1 MSQLKTWPVGY
12 QADREQR
19 FFACQ
24 FFPQWCI
31 FVPLWLVQGMEAKK
45 GRMMIEGGT
54 VLFPMR
60 TEILCSNWGWQDRLT
75 ALPNPYPHSNCRM
88 GCLSASYLFHIAV
101 KGKQIHCSKYHASR
115 WEAKTCC
122 LAGIFALFFC
132 FGKGLIPWDSGG
144 WVTAVQALNSF
155 VFYCQ
160 NWIKCRILPNVHQQ
174 SLKGCYVSFKNNN
187 NKKPCKNNHC

>member
-1 MSQLKTWPVGY
+1 MLEAHHALSQPASLTGQHCVPAEDLTSGLSGWQRTEILCVPVFSQWY
-12 QADREQR
+12 I
-19 FFACQ
+19 FA
-24 FFPQWCI
+24 
-31 FVPLWLVQGMEAKK
+31 PLWLVEGMKAKK

-144 WVTAVQALNSF
+144 WVTAVQALNSL

-160 NWIKCRILPNVHQQ
+160 NWIKC
-174 SLKGCYVSFKNNN
+174 KYK
-187 NKKPCKNNHC
+187 CKNKIK